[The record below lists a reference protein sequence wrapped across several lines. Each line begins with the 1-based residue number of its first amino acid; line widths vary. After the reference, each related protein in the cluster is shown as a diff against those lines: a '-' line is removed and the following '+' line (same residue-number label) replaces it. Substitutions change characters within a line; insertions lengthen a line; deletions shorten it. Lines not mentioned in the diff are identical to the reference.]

1 VIRQGDVVWV
11 DLPPPRGSAPAGRRP
26 AVVLQHDRFNR
37 TRINT
42 TVVAA
47 ITSRLTYGA
56 LPGNVRL
63 RGGEGGLPRPS
74 VVNVTQIATIDR
86 SGVGSVAGRL
96 LDRRVVEIWGRH
108 PLGARA
114 GDALRSAA
122 PSSRTAEPN

>member
-1 VIRQGDVVWV
+1 MIRKGDVVWV
-11 DLPPPRGSAPAGRRP
+11 DLPLRAARRP
-26 AVVLQHDRFNR
+26 PVGVRWSCCSTTAST

-42 TVVAA
+42 TVVVA

-86 SGVGSVAGRL
+86 SDVGSLAGRL
-96 LDRRVVEIWGRH
+96 SDRRVAEIWEGVR
-108 PLGARA
+108 LV
-114 GDALRSAA
+114 L
-122 PSSRTAEPN
+122 EPGTR